1 MSAGSRGAAILFVS
15 AGAVW
20 LLDRLT
26 KVWVEQTLAGRPPLR
41 VIPGVVDLRF
51 TTNSGGAFSIGQ
63 SAPWLFAGA
72 TIVVSL
78 LIVAT
83 AWRHT
88 STLTSVALG
97 LILGGALG
105 NLSDRIARGPR
116 LTGKVIDFI
125 DVHVWPVFNVADS
138 AVVIG
143 AILLAAS
150 AARDGGASP
159 GRGDGSEGS
168 DGRAEPHAG

>member
-1 MSAGSRGAAILFVS
+1 VSAGSRGAAILFAT

-20 LLDRLT
+20 LLDRST
-26 KVWVEQTLAGRPPLR
+26 KLWVEQTLAGRPPLR
-41 VIPGVVDLRF
+41 VIPGVLELRF

-72 TIVVSL
+72 TIVVSV
-78 LIVAT
+78 LIVVT

-88 STLTSVALG
+88 SILSCVALG

-105 NLSDRIARGPR
+105 NLTDRIARGPG
-116 LTGKVIDFI
+116 LTGRVVDFI
-125 DVHVWPVFNVADS
+125 DVRVWPVFNVADC

-143 AILLAAS
+143 AILLAVS
-150 AARDGGASP
+150 AARDERAAAARHDAAGGTGGPA
-159 GRGDGSEGS
+159 D
-168 DGRAEPHAG
+168 PHAG

>member
-1 MSAGSRGAAILFVS
+1 MSAASRGAAVLFAS

-26 KVWVEQTLAGRPPLR
+26 KLWVEQTLAGRPPLR
-41 VIPGVVDLRF
+41 VIPGVLDLRF

-88 STLTSVALG
+88 STLTCVALG

-105 NLSDRIARGPR
+105 NLTDRIARGPG
-116 LTGKVIDFI
+116 LTGRVIDFI

-143 AILLAAS
+143 AILLAVS
-150 AARDGGASP
+150 AARDERAAAADGGGAS
-159 GRGDGSEGS
+159 GTGDP
-168 DGRAEPHAG
+168 AEPHAG